1 MTLLPTPSLIP
12 PARRGRPR
20 QATKVKLDQLLAG
33 AAEVIANRGF
43 EGATIRDV
51 ADRVGVSL
59 AGTYYY
65 FTSKE
70 HLLFQIQRRTFA
82 SLLEAQTTNA
92 ADGPAAERLQRL
104 ITGHLGFFADHP
116 NEMKVCTFELDS
128 LTGAP
133 YRNVLELRRRYYRL
147 MESVVALVMA
157 SGRKGRP
164 TARGRQATLS
174 LFGMLNW
181 AFMWYDRSKDGS
193 VGELGDQMTH
203 LFLNGILPPQE
214 RDR

>member
-70 HLLFQIQRRTFA
+70 HLLFQIQRHQSPR
-82 SLLEAQTTNA
+82 
-92 ADGPAAERLQRL
+92 GPA
-104 ITGHLGFFADHP
+104 GFISISFTVATSWRDGMVTEVFAARFLT
-116 NEMKVCTFELDS
+116 CTWSCEIS
-128 LTGAP
+128 
-133 YRNVLELRRRYYRL
+133 VLPAISARRKPFF
-147 MESVVALVMA
+147 SA
-157 SGRKGRP
+157 
-164 TARGRQATLS
+164 
-174 LFGMLNW
+174 
-181 AFMWYDRSKDGS
+181 
-193 VGELGDQMTH
+193 
-203 LFLNGILPPQE
+203 
-214 RDR
+214 